1 MAFADKSKELRA
13 EKKLT
18 QAQLAQA
25 LNLSRSCIS
34 MIEIGINE
42 PTAAT
47 LIAYAKFFE
56 VSADE
61 LLELDDFGIRTAAPS
76 SATAGEPLTAEERQ
90 IIEEYRKLP
99 ESSKDLFKRM
109 AGIKTTTKK

>member
-1 MAFADKSKELRA
+1 MELRK
-13 EKKLT
+13 ERNISQKKL
-18 QAQLAQA
+18 ADA
-25 LNLSRSCIS
+25 LNIGQSTVAQIELGRNEATASTIRKLS
-34 MIEIGINE
+34 
-42 PTAAT
+42 A
-47 LIAYAKFFE
+47 FFN
-56 VSADE
+56 VSADY
-61 LLELDDFGIRTAAPS
+61 LLGLEDDFGIRTAAPS